1 MIVRYSV
8 MQSDID
14 ELDSYLDELIE
25 IVPDTFEEY
34 ELSIEKKRSCERLL
48 HISIESVIDIC
59 MLLVKDLK
67 LGLPVEEEDVFDK
80 LEKKKIFPKKL
91 IKKLREMKGLRN
103 ILVHRYGSVDD
114 ELVYD
119 SLSAELNDFHEF
131 IDDILKFTKM

>member
-1 MIVRYSV
+1 MPDKKRILSK
-8 MQSDID
+8 ID

-80 LEKKKIFPKKL
+80 LEKKKIFPKKT

>member
-1 MIVRYSV
+1 MPDKKRILSK
-8 MQSDID
+8 ID

-131 IDDILKFTKM
+131 IDDVLKFTKM

>member
-1 MIVRYSV
+1 MPDKERILSK
-8 MQSDID
+8 ID

-25 IVPDTFEEY
+25 IVPDTYEEY
-34 ELSIEKKRSCERLL
+34 EISIEKKRSCERIL

-67 LGLPVEEEDVFDK
+67 LGMPVEEEDVFDK

-114 ELVYD
+114 EIVYD
-119 SLSAELNDFHEF
+119 SLSEELNDFHEF
-131 IDDILKFTKM
+131 IDYVLKFTKK